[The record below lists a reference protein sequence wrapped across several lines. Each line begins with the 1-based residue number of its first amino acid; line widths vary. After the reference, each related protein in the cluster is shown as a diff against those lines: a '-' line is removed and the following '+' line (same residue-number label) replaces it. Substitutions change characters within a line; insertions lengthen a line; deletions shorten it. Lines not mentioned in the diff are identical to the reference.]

1 MLNGPTPVGWDIT
14 SIRQVFDLTTKLTI
28 LYLALSVIALV
39 LFVVWFVFR
48 EALAALR
55 KTRTPEVGY
64 GRARVAIV
72 ELRKWAQL
80 TALVLLAYSATE
92 LAELLSS
99 ISATKTIGISALAGS
114 LAQIF
119 SMWTAG
125 LWFLTALCVLSWFL
139 SARLAR
145 SSLHAELGNLRP

>member
-1 MLNGPTPVGWDIT
+1 MLNGPGPVGWDIT
-14 SIRQVFDLTTKLTI
+14 SIRQVFDLTTRLTI

-39 LFVVWFVFR
+39 LFALWFVFR
-48 EALAALR
+48 EVLAALR
-55 KTRTPEVGY
+55 KIRTPEVGY

-92 LAELLSS
+92 IADLLSA
-99 ISATKTIGISALAGS
+99 ISASKATGISALTGS

-125 LWFLTALCVLSWFL
+125 LWFLAALCVLSWIL

-145 SSLHAELGNLRP
+145 SSFHAEVGSLRP